1 MHNVFRS
8 KVLITSLLLA
18 FTLSA
23 VSGCGLGG
31 KKIAINE
38 KNFPDE
44 GLRKSL
50 LSYDKYWDNDGK
62 LDESEIASIDHL
74 ILNDVKDFTGLEC
87 LTSLKAI
94 EIRKCTID
102 ELKFANVPNLNNLV
116 ISEGCYV
123 RKLNLSK
130 NPKIVKLICKNISLE
145 ELVLPSGSSLGFL
158 ICSNNKLTNVEL
170 SGCDELCY
178 VALEGND
185 LSSLDIGDCPK
196 LSKMVQSNSSRKTV
210 NSGTTK
216 YINGMDQLSINS
228 DVVIVMNKKS

>member
-1 MHNVFRS
+1 MHKVFRF
-8 KVLITSLLLA
+8 KVLMVASLLA
-18 FTLSA
+18 FSLLS

-31 KKIAINE
+31 KKIAIDE

-50 LSYDKYWDNDGK
+50 LAYDKYWDNDGK
-62 LDESEIASIDHL
+62 LNESEVASIDHL
-74 ILNDVKDFTGLEC
+74 ILSDVKDFTGLEC
-87 LTSLKAI
+87 FTNLKAI

-102 ELKFANVPNLNNLV
+102 ELKFTNVPNLNNLV

-145 ELVLPSGSSLGFL
+145 ELVLPSDSSLGFL

-170 SGCDELCY
+170 SNCDELCY

-196 LSKMVQSNSSRKTV
+196 LSKMVQSNSSRKTM
-210 NSGTTK
+210 NAGTTK

-228 DVVIVMNKKS
+228 DVVLIMNKSN

>member
-1 MHNVFRS
+1 MHKVYKF
-8 KVLITSLLLA
+8 KVLMVASLLA
-18 FTLSA
+18 FSLLS

-31 KKIAINE
+31 KKIAIDE

-50 LSYDKYWDNDGK
+50 LAYDKYWDNDGK
-62 LDESEIASIDHL
+62 LNESEVASIDHL
-74 ILNDVKDFTGLEC
+74 ILSDVKDFTGLEC
-87 LTSLKAI
+87 FTNLKAI

-102 ELKFANVPNLNNLV
+102 ELKFTNVPNLNNLV

-145 ELVLPSGSSLGFL
+145 ELVLPSDSSLGFL

-170 SGCDELCY
+170 SNCDELCY

-196 LSKMVQSNSSRKTV
+196 LSKMVQSNSSRKTM
-210 NSGTTK
+210 NAGTTK

-228 DVVIVMNKKS
+228 DVVLIMNKSN